1 MKHAF
6 SVTLLQKRQL
16 SYYIRKWIE
25 LTSAAVTDKTQQSSQ
40 SPHVYIINPQNSP
53 TRWVIVLCVSV
64 HRVPKCPCGAGPL
77 GRAVDPGKPLLFIN
91 GPETTRRERRHIE
104 SPVHTVRTFSE
115 DNGLPC
121 GIDKCAI
128 TSCRRAA
135 DVRQTYVRQYHRL
148 MPPALP
154 IRGGA

>member
-40 SPHVYIINPQNSP
+40 SPHVYIINPQNSH

-64 HRVPKCPCGAGPL
+64 HRSQNARVGP
-77 GRAVDPGKPLLFIN
+77 DPWDKQSTSANLCCSSMDLKLRGGN
-91 GPETTRRERRHIE
+91 DRHIE

-135 DVRQTYVRQYHRL
+135 DVRQTDVRQYHRL
-148 MPPALP
+148 MPPAPP